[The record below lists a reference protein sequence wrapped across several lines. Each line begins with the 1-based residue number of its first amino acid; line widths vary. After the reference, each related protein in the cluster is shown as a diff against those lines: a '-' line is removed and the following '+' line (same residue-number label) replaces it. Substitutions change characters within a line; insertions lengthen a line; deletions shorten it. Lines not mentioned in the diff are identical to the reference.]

1 VTIYFFVRVGRGR
14 GLSSTQRLAKYRG
27 RVLLEVRNSFF
38 FQITVNSLLRER
50 SSRPAFRKHRF
61 KEDIEMESPKDVAVA
76 VAAIGRIEAGP
87 TLLKVLCDITGM
99 ES

>member
-1 VTIYFFVRVGRGR
+1 M
-14 GLSSTQRLAKYRG
+14 
-27 RVLLEVRNSFF
+27 
-38 FQITVNSLLRER
+38 LRER